1 MKKRAIFAVCDL
13 EVSYAY
19 NFMEYVNH
27 KKNMPFEVQAFT
39 SPVHL
44 CAFARTQPIELLLI
58 SDKAMCPEIKGLP
71 IRQIIILSEGVHD
84 PGLDQYPSVY
94 KYQSSASVIREVMAC
109 YGEEVSQPAEVTVLK
124 KETRLL
130 AVYSP
135 VGRCQKTSFALAL
148 GQILARQKAV
158 LYLNLEEYAGFEQ
171 LFSCTYEKN
180 LSDLLYY
187 IRQDSSNLIFRI
199 NSMVQSFQ
207 NMDYLPPALS
217 PADLMAASWEEW
229 SKLFDTLKKQSSYE
243 VILLDVGSCI
253 PELYT
258 MLEQCDRVYMPVR
271 EETVSRAKVEQF
283 ENLVQ
288 MWDCGEMLKRVKK
301 VNLPYHTSEKK
312 GNAYVEE
319 LVWSQMGDYV
329 RELLREEQL

>member
-19 NFMEYVNH
+19 NFMEYVNQ

-158 LYLNLEEYAGFEQ
+158 LYLNLEEYAGGEHYFSKEQ
-171 LFSCTYEKN
+171 EQN
-180 LSDLLYY
+180 LGDLLYY
-187 IRQDSSNLIFRI
+187 SKQETGNLGLRI
-199 NSMVQSFQ
+199 SMMTGQIG
-207 NMDYLPPALS
+207 NMDYIRPIPVVQ
-217 PADLMAASWEEW
+217 DLQAVTAEEW
-229 SKLFDTLKKQSSYE
+229 LQLFEQIVEKSIYE
-243 VILLDVGSCI
+243 VLILDLGDSVNGLFSILEKCDSVHTLSI
-253 PELYT
+253 EEPAAKAKLQQYT
-258 MLEQCDRVYMPVR
+258 
-271 EETVSRAKVEQF
+271 
-283 ENLVQ
+283 ENLLRTGHEKILEHTVQ
-288 MWDCGEMLKRVKK
+288 K
-301 VNLPYHTSEKK
+301 V
-312 GNAYVEE
+312 
-319 LVWSQMGDYV
+319 V
-329 RELLREEQL
+329 RSRNGGTVI

>member
-1 MKKRAIFAVCDL
+1 MQV
-13 EVSYAY
+13 
-19 NFMEYVNH
+19 
-27 KKNMPFEVQAFT
+27 
-39 SPVHL
+39 
-44 CAFARTQPIELLLI
+44 
-58 SDKAMCPEIKGLP
+58 
-71 IRQIIILSEGVHD
+71 
-84 PGLDQYPSVY
+84 
-94 KYQSSASVIREVMAC
+94 
-109 YGEEVSQPAEVTVLK
+109 
-124 KETRLL
+124 
-130 AVYSP
+130 
-135 VGRCQKTSFALAL
+135 
-148 GQILARQKAV
+148 
-158 LYLNLEEYAGFEQ
+158 
-171 LFSCTYEKN
+171 SCTYEKN
-180 LSDLLYY
+180 LRDLLYY